1 MALAIPIIS
10 EFDGKGVDKA
20 IRQFNQ
26 LETTGEKAN
35 FVLKKAA
42 LGAAAAFGALAAGIG
57 MATKAAM
64 EDAQAQTQLA
74 QQLRNSVGATNA
86 QIASSEKYIST
97 LSRATGVADDKLRP
111 ALAALVRGTKDI
123 DAAQRSLNLVTDISI
138 ATNRDATDIANA
150 LAMAYQGNMRGLR
163 SLSPEMAA
171 LIKEGASL
179 DQVMQVLSATFG
191 GAAAANAE
199 TAAGKMQIFRNSMNE
214 ATESLGAA
222 FLPVLEA
229 ILPKIQAFADWAGEN
244 TGTLVKLTYAIGG
257 TTAAVVALNFAMNLN
272 PVVALATGFVA
283 ITAAIWKAG
292 TAFRNAI
299 GTTELMNWYFDGLR
313 DRLQTIG
320 RIAAPIA
327 SALASAFSKAADGIR
342 ASLNIL
348 IRGINVL
355 IKGMN
360 AIPGVNIPLIPELTA
375 APAPGGFG
383 YFGDNRGEMPTAP
396 VFPMPSGALA
406 PTISGGTSGG
416 RAGSAAALDLSNQP
430 APSLGQGMGIGTGWD
445 LNAIPFFDTPEMQ
458 AINISISGGLATS
471 ADIGA
476 AVVDAI
482 KQYTNVSGPADIAV
496 R

>member
-64 EDAQAQTQLA
+64 EDAQAQAQLA
-74 QQLRNSVGATNA
+74 QQLKNTVGATNS
-86 QIASSEKYIST
+86 QIASSEKYIAT

-138 ATNRDATDIANA
+138 ATNRDATEIANA

-222 FLPVLEA
+222 FLPVLES

-299 GTTELMNWYFDGLR
+299 GTTQLMNWYFDGLM
-313 DRLQTIG
+313 DRLRMIG

-327 SALASAFSKAADGIR
+327 SALASAFAKAADGIR
-342 ASLNIL
+342 TAINVL
-348 IRGINVL
+348 IKGINVL
-355 IKGMN
+355 IKGLN
-360 AIPGVNIPLIPELTA
+360 AIPGVNIPLIPELQA
-375 APAPGGFG
+375 AAQPGGMG
-383 YFGDNRGEMPTAP
+383 IWGENRGDMPTGPAFPGPTSFAP
-396 VFPMPSGALA
+396 PS
-406 PTISGGTSGG
+406 TGGGSRGG
-416 RAGSAAALDLSNQP
+416 SSATGGALDLANQP
-430 APSLGQGMGIGTGWD
+430 GPSLGQGVGIGVGWD
-445 LNAIPFFDTPEMQ
+445 LNAIPIFDTPEMQ
-458 AINISISGGLATS
+458 AINVTINSTIADASLPDKIVS
-471 ADIGA
+471 ALRD
-476 AVVDAI
+476 
-482 KQYTNVSGPADIAV
+482 YNRTTGPV
-496 R
+496 RIQVA

>member
-20 IRQFNQ
+20 IKQFNQ

-64 EDAQAQTQLA
+64 EDAQAQAQLA
-74 QQLRNSVGATNA
+74 QQLRNTVGATNS

-179 DQVMQVLSATFG
+179 EEVMRVLSATFG

-229 ILPKIQAFADWAGEN
+229 ALPTIQRFADWAGKN
-244 TGTLVKLTYAIGG
+244 TDTLVKLTYAIGL
-257 TTAAVVALNFAMNLN
+257 TTAAVIALNFAMNIN
-272 PVVALATGFVA
+272 PWVLAVTYTIAATTAMFKFSDALQNSESMVGRLVHKLRYLIAPLLAVIDA
-283 ITAAIWKAG
+283 Y
-292 TAFRNAI
+292 NAI
-299 GTTELMNWYFDGLR
+299 ARITGLPQLTP
-313 DRLQTIG
+313 DSI
-320 RIAAPIA
+320 
-327 SALASAFSKAADGIR
+327 
-342 ASLNIL
+342 SL
-348 IRGINVL
+348 
-355 IKGMN
+355 
-360 AIPGVNIPLIPELTA
+360 PGVPSAGPALGPPAAVTGGANIRVPQIGTIP
-375 APAPGGFG
+375 
-383 YFGDNRGEMPTAP
+383 
-396 VFPMPSGALA
+396 SLA
-406 PTISGGTSGG
+406 PSVSGGRSGGSSGGTPLTGG
-416 RAGSAAALDLSNQP
+416 RSVDFGPQ
-430 APSLGQGMGIGTGWD
+430 APPTMGQGMGIGTGWD
-445 LNAIPFFDTPEMQ
+445 LNAIPLFDTPEMQ
-458 AINISISGGLATS
+458 AININISGGLATS